1 MSAGSIKE
9 NLTKVLSQVSRAA
22 MHSGREA
29 KTIQLV
35 AVSKKQSVALME
47 EYLLAARECGI
58 PAVFG
63 ENYMQEL
70 ASKRACFQDTA
81 SFHAIGPLQSNKV
94 RDAVAYSDVIES
106 VHSQSV
112 LHAIAKEARKVGKV
126 QRIFLQVNIAED
138 SAKKGFAASS
148 VEGVVREAATLRD
161 AIELEGLMTITAL
174 YDNGEEAREDFRR
187 MANVRRELER
197 EGCISLFR
205 DSRILLSMG
214 MSADFDVAIEEGA
227 DVVRVGTAIFG
238 EREG

>member
-1 MSAGSIKE
+1 
-9 NLTKVLSQVSRAA
+9 
-22 MHSGREA
+22 
-29 KTIQLV
+29 
-35 AVSKKQSVALME
+35 
-47 EYLLAARECGI
+47 
-58 PAVFG
+58 
-63 ENYMQEL
+63 
-70 ASKRACFQDTA
+70 
-81 SFHAIGPLQSNKV
+81 
-94 RDAVAYSDVIES
+94 
-106 VHSQSV
+106 V

>member
-1 MSAGSIKE
+1 MSAGSIKQ
-9 NLTKVLSQVSRAA
+9 NLTKVLSQLSRAA
-22 MHSGREA
+22 THSGREA

-58 PAVFG
+58 PTAFG

-70 ASKRACFQDTA
+70 ASKRAHFRETA

-94 RDAVAYSDVIES
+94 RDAVAYADVIES

-112 LHAIAKEARKVGKV
+112 LHAIAKEARKVRKV
-126 QRIFLQVNIAED
+126 QRIFLQVNIAD
-138 SAKKGFAASS
+138 DPAKKGLSASL
-148 VEGVVREAATLRD
+148 VERVVREAADLRD
-161 AIELEGLMTITAL
+161 VIELEGLMTITAL
-174 YDNGEEAREDFRR
+174 YENGEEARADFRR
-187 MANVRRELER
+187 MATLRHDLEKV
-197 EGCISLFR
+197 GCSSLFR
-205 DSRILLSMG
+205 GSKILLSMG
-214 MSADFDVAIEEGA
+214 MSADFEVAIEEGS